1 MAEEKKVDLLDYLVL
16 LVKWK
21 KTLIIIVLITAII
34 SYLAIYFLIDKQYDA
49 FATIIPVEE
58 NQITGIAS
66 LLKNIPT
73 DITGANLN
81 NTEMSMYNTI
91 INSRGLLENV
101 IDKFNLVDIYEY
113 DRSDTEY
120 MEKTLKKL
128 RNNISTEI
136 TDNNAYEIT
145 VRAKTPQNAALMT
158 NYIIKLLN
166 SKIVELKVSKS
177 GQNRE
182 FLEARVNDIRN
193 NLKVAEDSLMV
204 FQKKSGLLSAEEQLK
219 GIMDAYA
226 TLETELITKQIQK
239 DILEHILDKNNP
251 RVKNMEIEVNQFEEK
266 LKNIKMKGQPNS
278 PLLSISSLPQKTIG
292 YYRLYREIEI
302 NNAILEFVMPLYE
315 QAKFDEQK
323 DTPILQVIDYAV
335 PPVKKSYPPRT
346 IFTILITL
354 GVLMFSYIIILFKE
368 NDEIYESEKLTYI
381 KKNIFKW
388 KTSE

>member
-1 MAEEKKVDLLDYLVL
+1 MSEDKKVDLLDYLVII
-16 LVKWK
+16 VKWK
-21 KTLIIIVLITAII
+21 KTLIIVALITAII

-66 LLKNIPT
+66 LLKNIPS

-91 INSRGLLENV
+91 INSRSLLEKV
-101 IDKFNLVDIYEY
+101 IDKFNLVDVYEY
-113 DRSDTEY
+113 DRSDPEY

-128 RNNISTEI
+128 SNNIFTEI
-136 TDNNAYEIT
+136 TENNAYEIT
-145 VRAKTPQNAALMT
+145 VRAKTSQNAALMT

-166 SKIVELKVSKS
+166 SRIVELKISKS

-193 NLKVAEDSLMV
+193 NLKVAEDSLME

-266 LKNIKMKGQPNS
+266 LKNIKKKGQPNS

-323 DTPILQVIDYAV
+323 DTPILQVVDYAV

-368 NDEIYESEKLTYI
+368 NDEIYESEKLAFI

-388 KTSE
+388 KTND